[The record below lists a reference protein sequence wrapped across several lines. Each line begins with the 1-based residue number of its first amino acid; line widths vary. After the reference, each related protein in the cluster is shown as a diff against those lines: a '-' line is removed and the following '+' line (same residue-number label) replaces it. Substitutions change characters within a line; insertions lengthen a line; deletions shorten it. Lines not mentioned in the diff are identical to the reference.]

1 MKRLRLI
8 WILTVL
14 MAVTGAAAAQKPFVP
29 GGPAVLEYESES
41 GGNTFRCIFRIQS
54 IAPDLRVEWEEDFK
68 LGAFIVPAQV
78 LEKSRE
84 FLRRSALANGREVV
98 MKAPVLVL
106 GRELFDAVAR
116 GEKAVLKIQGVEGWL
131 QKDGGKV
138 YEIDGMNL
146 PALVCRDNIDR
157 TYVFQ
162 DCREFPLLLEY
173 QTPHYHERLSRTL
186 EGRGVIF
193 RWFKSKPAR

>member
-1 MKRLRLI
+1 MNRLRLS
-8 WILTVL
+8 LTL
-14 MAVTGAAAAQKPFVP
+14 IALLVTAGAAAGQKPFVP
-29 GGPAVLEYESES
+29 AGPAVLEYESVS
-41 GGNTFRCIFRIQS
+41 GGNTFRCVFRIQAV
-54 IAPDLRVEWEEDFK
+54 APDLRVEWEEDFK

-116 GEKAVLKIQGVEGWL
+116 GEKALLKIQGVEGWL
-131 QKDGGKV
+131 QKDSLKV
-138 YEIDGMNL
+138 CEVDKLSL
-146 PALVCRDNIDR
+146 PGLVCLDNIGR

-173 QTPHYHERLSRTL
+173 QTPHYHERLARTF
-186 EGRGVIF
+186 EGPKVIF
-193 RWFKSKPAR
+193 RWFKSKPAK

>member
-1 MKRLRLI
+1 MSRRRLTWCLA
-8 WILTVL
+8 TV
-14 MAVTGAAAAQKPFVP
+14 MALAGIAAAQKPLVP
-29 GGPAVLEYESES
+29 AGPAVLEYESDS
-41 GGNTFRCIFRIQS
+41 ASGNTRCVFRIQAV
-54 IAPDLRVEWEEDFK
+54 APDLRVEWEEDFK

-84 FLRRSALANGREVV
+84 YLRRAALANGREVV

-131 QKDGGKV
+131 RKDGAKV
-138 YEIDGMNL
+138 YEIDGMSL

-157 TYVFQ
+157 IYVFQ

-173 QTPHYHERLSRTL
+173 QTPYYHERLTRTL

-193 RWFKSKPAR
+193 RWFKTKPAK

>member
-1 MKRLRLI
+1 M
-8 WILTVL
+8 WFLTL
-14 MAVTGAAAAQKPFVP
+14 LLALAGAAAAQKPFVP
-29 GGPAVLEYESES
+29 AGPAVLEYESVS
-41 GGNTFRCIFRIQS
+41 GGNTFRCVFRIQAV
-54 IAPDLRVEWEEDFK
+54 APDLRVEWEEDFK
-68 LGAFIVPAQV
+68 LGAFIVPAKV
-78 LEKSRE
+78 LEESRE

-98 MKAPVLVL
+98 MKSTVLVL

-131 QKDGGKV
+131 QKDGAKI
-138 YEIDGMNL
+138 YEIDGMSL

-173 QTPHYHERLSRTL
+173 QTPHYHERLSRTF
-186 EGRGVIF
+186 EGPKVIF
-193 RWFKSKPAR
+193 RWFKTKPVK